1 MKRLVLWIGL
11 LGWTYS
17 GWSLDIA
24 LTPDA
29 GKGRVVYRANDVW
42 LQYVDLRPQAAL
54 RRDWAGWAEHGT
66 LTEAVLLHTN
76 VETGRVLP
84 IMKTETGREWRTRA
98 GSMWHSRVIGLAADE
113 ARIYGAHW
121 GIRVRGRGLNLTQ
134 PNEPGQPPISG
145 AYSLL
150 VFARADGK
158 LLHLAAV
165 PGGPNGLPAVSL
177 EKGPLKRV
185 SGGVDCHGTQV
196 RFNGL
201 QVLK

>member
-1 MKRLVLWIGL
+1 MKRMVLWIGL

-84 IMKTETGREWRTRA
+84 IMKTEPGREWRTRA
-98 GSMWHSRVIGLAADE
+98 GSMWHSRVIGLAVDE
-113 ARIYGAHW
+113 ARIYVAHW
-121 GIRVRGRGLNLTQ
+121 GIRVRGRGLNLTP
-134 PNEPGQPPISG
+134 PNEP
-145 AYSLL
+145 
-150 VFARADGK
+150 
-158 LLHLAAV
+158 
-165 PGGPNGLPAVSL
+165 
-177 EKGPLKRV
+177 
-185 SGGVDCHGTQV
+185 
-196 RFNGL
+196 
-201 QVLK
+201 